1 MLLEYLSKPVQL
13 AGVKLCN
20 VSLGDFQTD
29 AINVMLQKRKQK
41 GWHTSKGRN
50 ENNPIISYRGACG
63 NFRLLGSS
71 RDDSWYL
78 KHVNDPWGRNVAR
91 KRKNTNNK
99 AERQRESISQA
110 VKKKNPFLLP
120 RASNEYVRI
129 DSFFSIMSQFSAG
142 PEELWSNNVISRQ
155 LVPTVGQAVH
165 GKREAGL
172 FKAGQGSQNISEEPW
187 HSRRPKHSN
196 P

>member
-1 MLLEYLSKPVQL
+1 MLLKYLSKPVQL

-41 GWHTSKGRN
+41 GWHTSKGGN
-50 ENNPIISYRGACG
+50 ENNPIISCRGTRG
-63 NFRLLGSS
+63 NFWLLGSS

-78 KHVNDPWGRNVAR
+78 KHVNDPWGTNVAR

-110 VKKKNPFLLP
+110 EKKIHFVSKSKQWICENRLFLLHHVPVLSRP
-120 RASNEYVRI
+120 RRA
-129 DSFFSIMSQFSAG
+129 
-142 PEELWSNNVISRQ
+142 
-155 LVPTVGQAVH
+155 LV
-165 GKREAGL
+165 
-172 FKAGQGSQNISEEPW
+172 
-187 HSRRPKHSN
+187 
-196 P
+196 